1 MSNSPPRTPPKK
13 KEGMGT
19 GPRRLNG
26 AVLGVRE
33 AAAFLG
39 TTEKTLRG
47 LIARQL
53 VPFHRLS
60 SRIILLR
67 SELASFLAGLPGCT
81 PDEARANQAVRQ

>member
-1 MSNSPPRTPPKK
+1 
-13 KEGMGT
+13 MGT
-19 GPRRLNG
+19 GPRRIDGL
-26 AVLGVRE
+26 ALGVRE
-33 AAAFLG
+33 AAVFLG

-67 SELASFLAGLPGCT
+67 SELESSLADLPGCT
-81 PDEARANQAVRQ
+81 PDQARANGEARQ